1 MNNSAEWLKNYC
13 NTNFYTKEKMKEI
26 IDWEIW
32 RMMAYY
38 VNFIYI
44 RDHNFNF
51 ATPEQLDMYLSYPET
66 KERLYNLFLSV
77 RDRNNKIKMAAK
89 YIEMYYKDRRI
100 RRNVIFQ

>member
-1 MNNSAEWLKNYC
+1 
-13 NTNFYTKEKMKEI
+13 
-26 IDWEIW
+26 
-32 RMMAYY
+32 
-38 VNFIYI
+38 
-44 RDHNFNF
+44 
-51 ATPEQLDMYLSYPET
+51 MYLSYPET